1 MGDSAAT
8 RRAWRTR
15 RAFALPLVV
24 LLSMIATM
32 AIAVMLERQGQ
43 QTKSTIR
50 HMRWT
55 QDRHL
60 ERGVREI
67 TGAWLTGASRRLDDI
82 AGEGGHAI
90 DLTMADGRTFRIDVE
105 DAQGS
110 ILTIFEGVSEAE
122 LPFAEGAYDA
132 ILLRAPDDITLDAWT
147 RQVGPAAI
155 SAMTAP
161 EDVLAAAAMPMI
173 GEGPA
178 AAMAR
183 DIVLEREEAAQ
194 GVGTQWLRRIVAEYF
209 TELDQRRSVQRLI
222 TANPSL
228 WRLRITVLDR
238 RGQFSSMYEAIVEV
252 DGREIRKR
260 ADSGEFRP
268 LGPFLLWRRLD
279 DAQIEAA
286 LSGQTLN

>member
-1 MGDSAAT
+1 MVAGAHT
-8 RRAWRTR
+8 GRKR

-60 ERGVREI
+60 ERGVREV

-82 AGEGGHAI
+82 AAEGGHAI

-105 DAQGS
+105 DAQGA
-110 ILTIFEGVSEAE
+110 ILTTFEGVSEAE
-122 LPFAEGAYDA
+122 LPFAEAAYDA
-132 ILLRAPDDITLDAWT
+132 ILLRAPNDATLDGWT

-155 SAMTAP
+155 SALTAP

-178 AAMAR
+178 TAMAR
-183 DIVLEREEAAQ
+183 DIVLEREEAAD
-194 GVGTQWLRRIVAEYF
+194 GPGGTQWLRRILAEYF
-209 TELDQRRSVQRLI
+209 TELDQRRSAQRLI
-222 TANPSL
+222 VANPSL

-238 RGQFSSMYEAIVEV
+238 NERFSSMYEAIVEV

-279 DAQIEAA
+279 DVQIEAT
-286 LSGQTLN
+286 LSGRTLN